1 MPNVTQ
7 IVTGDAVVL
16 DLRPARIP
24 TRLLATAVDLTIVVL
39 ANLLIGYVVNAVGGS
54 PALQQ
59 AAQIAGAVVVLF
71 GYPIVTE
78 TLTRGRTVGALA
90 LGLRVVRDDGG
101 AIRFRQALLR
111 GLAFWTVDFAPWTGF
126 CGGLV
131 AAATNRDSKRLGD
144 LMAGTIV
151 VRTRSPRPPTALPAV
166 DPALRSWTSQL
177 ELSRLPDELVTAA
190 RHLVQ
195 RSAGLLPYPRDT
207 LAHDLARQ
215 VAART
220 APAPPVPLPPLEFL
234 AAVVAERRDRE
245 QHRLRARQWV
255 PTAAELPAGW
265 R

>member
-1 MPNVTQ
+1 MTQ

-24 TRLLATAVDLTIVVL
+24 TRLLATGIDLAVIVG
-39 ANLLIGYVVNAVGGS
+39 ASLLISYVIARVGGS
-54 PALQQ
+54 TALQE
-59 AAQIAGAVVVLF
+59 AASIAGGLIVMF
-71 GYPIVTE
+71 GYPIATE
-78 TLTRGRTVGALA
+78 TLTRGRTLGALA

-126 CGGLV
+126 CGGLI
-131 AAATNRDSKRLGD
+131 AAAVNSSSKRLGD
-144 LMAGTIV
+144 LLAGTIV
-151 VRTRSPRPPTALPAV
+151 VRTRSPRPPQPIPAV
-166 DPALRSWTSQL
+166 DPSLQVWSSQL
-177 ELSRLPDELVTAA
+177 ELSRLPDDLVTAS

-195 RSAGLLPYPRDT
+195 RAGGLLPYPRDT

-220 APAPPVPLPPLEFL
+220 APAPPVALPPLEFL
-234 AAVVAERRDRE
+234 AAVVAERRQRE
-245 QHRLRARQWV
+245 QQRLRPAQWV

>member
-1 MPNVTQ
+1 MTQ

-24 TRLLATAVDLTIVVL
+24 TRLLATAIDLTIMLV
-39 ANLLIGYVVNAVGGS
+39 ANVLIGFVISRVGGS
-54 PALQQ
+54 EALQQ
-59 AAQIAGAVVVLF
+59 AATIAGALLVLF

-78 TLTRGRTVGALA
+78 TVTRGRTVGALA

-131 AAATNRDSKRLGD
+131 AAAVNSDSKRLGD

-151 VRTRSPRPPTALPAV
+151 VRTRSPRPPAPLPDV
-166 DPALRSWTSQL
+166 DPALTGWTGQL
-177 ELSRLPDELVTAA
+177 ELSRLPDELVTAS

-195 RSAGLLPYPRDT
+195 RSSGLLAYPRET

-220 APAPPVPLPPLEFL
+220 APAPPYPLPPLEFL
-234 AAVVAERRDRE
+234 AAVVAERRRRE
-245 QHRLRARQWV
+245 QLRLAPKQWV

>member
-1 MPNVTQ
+1 MTQ

-24 TRLLATAVDLTIVVL
+24 TRLLATGIDLTIMLL
-39 ANLLIGYVVNAVGGS
+39 ANLAIGFVIDRVGGS
-54 PALQQ
+54 QALQQ
-59 AAQIAGAVVVLF
+59 AAAIAGALIVLF

-78 TLTRGRTVGALA
+78 TITRGRTVGALA

-131 AAATNRDSKRLGD
+131 AAAVNSDSKRLGD

-151 VRTRSPRPPTALPAV
+151 VRTRSPRPPEPLPDV
-166 DPALRSWTSQL
+166 DPALSGWTNQL
-177 ELSRLPDELVTAA
+177 ELSRLPDELVTAS

-195 RSAGLLPYPRDT
+195 RSAGLLAYPRDS
-207 LAHDLARQ
+207 LADALASQ
-215 VAART
+215 VAAKT
-220 APAPPVPLPPLEFL
+220 APAPPYALPPLEFL
-234 AAVVAERRDRE
+234 AAVVGERRRRE
-245 QHRLRARQWV
+245 QQRLAPRQWV

>member
-1 MPNVTQ
+1 MTQ

-24 TRLLATAVDLTIVVL
+24 TRLLATGIDLTIML
-39 ANLLIGYVVNAVGGS
+39 AANLLIGFVIDRVGGS
-54 PALQQ
+54 EALQQ
-59 AAQIAGAVVVLF
+59 AAAIAGALIVLF
-71 GYPIVTE
+71 GYPIATE
-78 TLTRGRTVGALA
+78 TATRGRTVGALA

-111 GLAFWTVDFAPWTGF
+111 GVAFWTVDFAPWTGF

-131 AAATNRDSKRLGD
+131 AAAVNKDSKRLGD

-151 VRTRSPRPPTALPAV
+151 VRTRSPRPPVPLPPV
-166 DPALRSWTSQL
+166 DPALSVWTSQL
-177 ELSRLPDELVTAA
+177 ELSQLPDELVTAS

-195 RSAGLLPYPRDT
+195 RAHGLLPYPRDT
-207 LAHDLARQ
+207 LAHELARQ

-220 APAPPVPLPPLEFL
+220 APAPPFTLPPLDFL
-234 AAVVAERRDRE
+234 AAVVAERRQRE
-245 QHRLRARQWV
+245 QRRLAPRQWV

>member
-1 MPNVTQ
+1 MSQ
-7 IVTGDAVVL
+7 IVTGDAVLL

-24 TRLLATAVDLTIVVL
+24 TRMLATVIDL
-39 ANLLIGYVVNAVGGS
+39 ALIGGALWLWASLQSEVGGS
-54 PALQQ
+54 EARVR
-59 AAQIAGAVVVLF
+59 AVSIVGGIVIMF
-71 GYPIVTE
+71 GYPITME

-111 GLAFWTVDFAPWTGF
+111 GLAFWTVDFAIWTGF

-131 AAATNRDSKRLGD
+131 CAAVHRDSKRLGD
-144 LMAGTIV
+144 LMAGTLVI
-151 VRTRSPRPPTALPAV
+151 RTRSPRVPVSVPEVPPQLARWA
-166 DPALRSWTSQL
+166 ASL

-195 RSAGLLPYPRDT
+195 RSAGLLPYPKEQ
-207 LAHDLARQ
+207 LARDLARQ

-220 APAPPVPLPPLEFL
+220 APPPPPGLPPLEFL
-234 AAVVAERRDRE
+234 AAVVAERRQRE
-245 QHRLRARQWV
+245 RHRLGGGQRV
-255 PTAAELPAGW
+255 PGADELPAGW